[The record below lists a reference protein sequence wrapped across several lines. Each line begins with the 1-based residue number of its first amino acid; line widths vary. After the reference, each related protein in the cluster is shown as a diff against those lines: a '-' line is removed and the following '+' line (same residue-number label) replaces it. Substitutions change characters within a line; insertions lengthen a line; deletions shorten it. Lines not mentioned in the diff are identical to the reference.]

1 MTRHAPAALS
11 RKLTHYRL
19 VAQATDKLWKTLTSI
34 SAA

>member
-1 MTRHAPAALS
+1 MTRHAPTALS
-11 RKLTHYRL
+11 RNFTHYRC